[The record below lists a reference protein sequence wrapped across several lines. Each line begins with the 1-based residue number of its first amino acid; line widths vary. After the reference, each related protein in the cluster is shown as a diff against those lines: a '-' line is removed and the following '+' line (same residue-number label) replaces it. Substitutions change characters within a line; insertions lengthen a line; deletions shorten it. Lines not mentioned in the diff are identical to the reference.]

1 MIQRDISWIQQKQ
14 KQKLM
19 EKGNWWIHK
28 KETILHYILD
38 NNYLN

>member
-1 MIQRDISWIQQKQ
+1 
-14 KQKLM
+14 M

-38 NNYLN
+38 NNYLINGEITNENL